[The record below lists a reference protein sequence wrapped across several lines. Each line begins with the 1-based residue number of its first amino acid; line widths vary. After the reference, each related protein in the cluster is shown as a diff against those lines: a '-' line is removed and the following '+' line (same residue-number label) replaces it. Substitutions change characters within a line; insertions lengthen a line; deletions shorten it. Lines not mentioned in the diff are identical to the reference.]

1 VHKLRSTGHTLRF
14 VYEAGPCGYVL
25 YRHLTTQGLDC
36 TVVSPSLIPR
46 KPGERIKT
54 DRRDALKLARSHRA
68 GDLTAIYVPT
78 EADEAMRDL
87 VRAREDAKQA
97 EIKARQQ
104 LLAFLLRHDC
114 RYSGKCP
121 WTAAHTRWLS
131 ELKLPHPA
139 QQIAFQE
146 YVEAVDEAAQRVERL
161 TEQIRVLLPMWRMA
175 PVVAALQ
182 ALRGVSL
189 VVAVTVLSELGDLT
203 RFTSPRQLMSHLGL
217 VPSEH
222 SSGPKTRRGAITK
235 AGNGHVRRILVEAAW
250 AYRFPAR
257 VTRIIKERQEELPK
271 SVRQIAWRAQLRLCA
286 RYRRL
291 LRAGKCQQQT
301 VTAIAR
307 ELAAFIWAIAREV
320 PLSTRT
326 GDDQV

>member
-1 VHKLRSTGHTLRF
+1 MSNSVLYIGLDVHKDSIEIAVAESGRDAEVRHYERTSGELAAFDKAVHKLRSTGHTLRF
-14 VYEAGPCGYVL
+14 VYEAGPCGYVI
-25 YRHLTTQGLDC
+25 YRHLTKQGLDC

-68 GDLTAIYVPT
+68 GDLTAVYVPT

-139 QQIAFQE
+139 Q
-146 YVEAVDEAAQRVERL
+146 RSLSKSMLRPWMKRL
-161 TEQIRVLLPMWRMA
+161 
-175 PVVAALQ
+175 
-182 ALRGVSL
+182 S
-189 VVAVTVLSELGDLT
+189 VLSD
-203 RFTSPRQLMSHLGL
+203 
-217 VPSEH
+217 
-222 SSGPKTRRGAITK
+222 
-235 AGNGHVRRILVEAAW
+235 
-250 AYRFPAR
+250 
-257 VTRIIKERQEELPK
+257 
-271 SVRQIAWRAQLRLCA
+271 
-286 RYRRL
+286 
-291 LRAGKCQQQT
+291 
-301 VTAIAR
+301 
-307 ELAAFIWAIAREV
+307 
-320 PLSTRT
+320 
-326 GDDQV
+326 

>member
-1 VHKLRSTGHTLRF
+1 MGKTLRF

-54 DRRDALKLARSHRA
+54 DRRDALKLAHSHRA
-68 GDLTAIYVPT
+68 GELTAVYIPT

-87 VRAREDAKQA
+87 VRAREDAKHD
-97 EIKARQQ
+97 EIKTRQQ
-104 LLAFLLRHDC
+104 LLAFLLRHDY

-131 ELKLPHPA
+131 ELKLPKPA

-146 YVEAVDEAAQRVERL
+146 YVEAVDDAAQRVERL
-161 TEQIRVLLPMWRMA
+161 TEQIRLLLPERRMA

-189 VVAVTVLSELGDLT
+189 IVAVTVLSELGDLT
-203 RFTSPRQLMSHLGL
+203 RFTVTTPIDVAPGS
-217 VPSEH
+217 
-222 SSGPKTRRGAITK
+222 GAI
-235 AGNGHVRRILVEAAW
+235 
-250 AYRFPAR
+250 
-257 VTRIIKERQEELPK
+257 
-271 SVRQIAWRAQLRLCA
+271 
-286 RYRRL
+286 
-291 LRAGKCQQQT
+291 
-301 VTAIAR
+301 
-307 ELAAFIWAIAREV
+307 
-320 PLSTRT
+320 
-326 GDDQV
+326 